1 MGEIFGVLQAVEGVE
16 MVSDVRLFGADPIT
30 GERGSATQRL
40 DVEPHA
46 TVFSF
51 EHHVLVESG

>member
-1 MGEIFGVLQAVEGVE
+1 MGEIFAVLQAVPGVD
-16 MVSDVRLFGADPIT
+16 MIGDVRLFGADPIT
-30 GERGSATQRL
+30 GHRGPATQVL

-51 EHHVLVESG
+51 EHQVLVEAP